1 MVLMRLV
8 VGRKNKNN
16 QKIRFVASGESGF
29 NATGFL
35 GKIGL

>member
-16 QKIRFVASGESGF
+16 QKIRFVACGESGF